1 VIAQAG
7 IRAESASDAPKQGCN
22 LPAVPAPEV
31 VCNVIARQHDYI
43 RIELIN
49 ALDAAA
55 QVLAANGAAV
65 VKVADMRYSRAVQP
79 VTAAAQVQV
88 DFNHFEPLRREQFG
102 IDRRAGAEAERPKSG
117 ASEVQASIN

>member
-31 VCNVIARQHDYI
+31 VCDVIAGQHDYI
-43 RIELIN
+43 DLELIN
-49 ALDAAA
+49 AFDAAA
-55 QVLAANGAAV
+55 QILAADGAAV

-79 VTAAAQVQV
+79 VTAAAQIQV
-88 DFNHFEPLRREQFG
+88 DFNNFEPLRREQLG
-102 IDRRAGAEAERPKSG
+102 IDRRAGAEAECPQGG
-117 ASEVQASIN
+117 ASEVQASLN